1 MRPSFSNEYGGAFVL
16 IEPGNN
22 FEFSLI
28 DPIFVGAR
36 PVTQVEW
43 SSIMGSNPS
52 KFKDGWSAGLRPV
65 ESVTWF
71 DCQDYISELNKID
84 NENKLGLEGF
94 FRLPTNDEWEF
105 FAEQEP
111 RPNGIILKKTLT
123 LMMLPGMQVMLGQ
136 QHVKL
141 AKNNRMNGGFMTYTA
156 TYLNGHQH

>member
-1 MRPSFSNEYGGAFVL
+1 
-16 IEPGNN
+16 
-22 FEFSLI
+22 
-28 DPIFVGAR
+28 
-36 PVTQVEW
+36 
-43 SSIMGSNPS
+43 MGSNPS

-94 FRLPTNDEWEF
+94 SGYLPMMNGNT
-105 FAEQEP
+105 FAEQEL